1 MTLHPPL
8 VLALET
14 LLALGLAGGAFLAR
28 RKRYGTHQ
36 AVQTCVVLA
45 NIVVVGWIMIPS
57 LDHQLGAG
65 NPPALIW
72 IHAGAGALAL
82 LVAVFVVVAAT
93 FGWLRQFKPW
103 MRSALGLWWVAFL
116 LGIGVY
122 YVLNVQSAPPAPVP
136 AQDAPAANTV
146 TIKNFSFTPA
156 ELTIPVGTEVT
167 WTDTLGRHSVQADN
181 GSFKSG
187 ALTANGTFKHK
198 FDKPGR
204 YPYFCEFHGSK
215 GGHDMAGVIVVTPK

>member
-1 MTLHPPL
+1 MRPPA
-8 VLALET
+8 VLALEA
-14 LLALGLAGGAFLAR
+14 LLALGLLGGAILAR
-28 RKRYGTHQ
+28 KRRFKWHQ
-36 AVQTCVVLA
+36 IVQTCVVLA
-45 NIVVVGWIMIPS
+45 NLVVVFSVMIPS
-57 LDHQLGAG
+57 LHHQLGASG
-65 NPPALIW
+65 TPPALLW

-93 FGWLRQFKPW
+93 LGRLRQFKPW
-103 MRSALGLWWVAFL
+103 MRSALGLWWAAFL

-122 YVLNVQSAPPAPVP
+122 YVLNAPSPAPAPMP

-156 ELTIPVGTEVT
+156 ELTVPPGTEVT
-167 WTDTLGRHSVQADN
+167 WTDTLGRHTVQADD

-187 ALTANGTFKHK
+187 TLVANGTFKHK

-204 YPYFCEFHGSK
+204 YAYFCEFHGSK
-215 GGHDMAGVIVVTPK
+215 GGHDMAGVVIVKAP